1 MGSLVAGGGYGLF
14 VFIRVFYPPRQ
25 PSHDMPEVSHQH
37 SPAATPKCLKAFLH
51 FYGFIYIFIY
61 LFYSGAALWHWAE
74 QSTGRPGLVMVPPPQ
89 THTPLSFSPSLPS
102 SHSLSL
108 SLCSHSLSLSDL
120 FYFPLCFPLILY
132 LFCTHSLS
140 PLALSCSSIYPLVA
154 SLVLHKKKPYQLE
167 FITK

>member
-108 SLCSHSLSLSDL
+108 SLCVSLSIS
-120 FYFPLCFPLILY
+120 P
-132 LFCTHSLS
+132 SLS
-140 PLALSCSSIYPLVA
+140 SFSDSLSVSLCLSLLLSLCLLPSPTCLSKPVIALRAKLYEGGR
-154 SLVLHKKKPYQLE
+154 H
-167 FITK
+167 